1 MQVAQKKQAVSQEKN
16 LIGQIW
22 FKYFPYW
29 PLFLILLLIALTGA
43 WFYIRYKT
51 TPYYIATSSIL
62 IKDEKKGQDE
72 TKMIES
78 LNQLSAKKII
88 ENEIEVIKSREL
100 LQRVAVKLHLYA
112 TLYEKG
118 KIKRKTAY
126 SSSPVI
132 IQAKHPDSLKAV
144 GDVFYDIDPTKTMVV
159 IGSDKFPL
167 NQWVETPYGT
177 LRFVPQNLDKKN
189 VEGPLYFN

>member
-16 LIGQIW
+16 LLSQIW

-29 PLFLILLLIALTGA
+29 PLFLILLLVAMTGA

-51 TPYYIATSSIL
+51 TPFYIASSSIL

-88 ENEIEVIKSREL
+88 ENEIEVIQSREL
-100 LQRVAVKLHLYA
+100 LAR
-112 TLYEKG
+112 
-118 KIKRKTAY
+118 
-126 SSSPVI
+126 
-132 IQAKHPDSLKAV
+132 
-144 GDVFYDIDPTKTMVV
+144 
-159 IGSDKFPL
+159 
-167 NQWVETPYGT
+167 W
-177 LRFVPQNLDKKN
+177 
-189 VEGPLYFN
+189 

>member
-16 LIGQIW
+16 LFGQIW

-29 PLFLILLLIALTGA
+29 PLFLILILAAGTGA

-51 TPYYIATSSIL
+51 TPYYIASSSIL

-72 TKMIES
+72 GKMIES
-78 LNQLSAKKII
+78 LNQLSASKII

-100 LQRVAVKLHLYA
+100 LYRVAKKLHLYA

-118 KIKRKTAY
+118 KIKRKSAY
-126 SSSPVI
+126 SISPVI
-132 IQAKHPDSLKAV
+132 IQAQNPDSLMAV
-144 GDVFYDIDPTKTMVV
+144 GDVFYDID
-159 IGSDKFPL
+159 
-167 NQWVETPYGT
+167 
-177 LRFVPQNLDKKN
+177 
-189 VEGPLYFN
+189 